1 MWYYIEIQIK
11 STPVEI
17 PEPTPGA
24 TEIPIT
30 AVLDNTT
37 TDGSIDGVD
46 LSVNPCTGKC
56 PSGMCQADPSVG
68 KECSMK
74 IYRVHRFDTGLDVKS
89 FVASRDGFEFSL

>member
-1 MWYYIEIQIK
+1 MWYYIEIHNK

-17 PEPTPGA
+17 PVPPDPTPGG

-37 TDGSIDGVD
+37 TDGTLDGVD

-56 PSGMCQADPSVG
+56 PSGMCQSDPSAG
-68 KECSMK
+68 IECS
-74 IYRVHRFDTGLDVKS
+74 I
-89 FVASRDGFEFSL
+89 